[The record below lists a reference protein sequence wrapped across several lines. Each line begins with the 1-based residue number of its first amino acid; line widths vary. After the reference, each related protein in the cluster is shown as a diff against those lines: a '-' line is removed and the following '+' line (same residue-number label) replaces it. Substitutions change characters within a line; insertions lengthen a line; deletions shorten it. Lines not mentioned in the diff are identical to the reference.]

1 MLMDSLSEQNREK
14 IFGYLKSDDLVYKLD
29 KVINIIGRDTN
40 CTIVLNHPSIS
51 KQHAKIEY
59 DIFCIYS

>member
-1 MLMDSLSEQNREK
+1 MDSLSEQNKEK

-40 CTIVLNHPSIS
+40 CTIVLNHPSI
-51 KQHAKIEY
+51 
-59 DIFCIYS
+59 